1 MLNPSKLGAFM
12 MVAAGVLVSTTS
24 LANAQDVRDVA
35 ARGANVPRSI
45 VGVVYDSIAH
55 RPLSGAHVHLAD
67 LGRDAVADSLGAF
80 RFDSVGAGAH
90 SVWADHPTL
99 DVLGL
104 YAIGAGVDATP
115 QAVTHVTLA
124 VPSFATLWRRACGS
138 DPGPRNGEGMVFGQ
152 VRYGAVHIS
161 SSGTAIELAWH
172 AVGPDSAGGPA
183 GETRR
188 KTQADAA
195 GSYAICGIP
204 ARQTVTLSMNG
215 GGTTTIPV
223 SFRVGTARIARR
235 DLTLPS
241 SDAIE
246 QLGAD
251 ASLLAPVRDLDGS
264 TLAGVVRDSAR
275 LPVHDARV
283 TVSGVAG
290 EWRVNA
296 NGGFVVRGIPSGTRV
311 IAIRAL
317 GLAPERRLVDLA
329 ARDSAFLDLS
339 MTRLIT
345 TLSTVTI
352 REREHLNALRSD
364 LDQRRRAGFGYRA
377 DSLELARL
385 PGVMEAFNFPGVR
398 TAWKLGMWGISMT
411 GVYSIPS
418 KGSSGITLS
427 CNPTI
432 WIDGAISDIFM
443 LNELT
448 KDEIALI
455 EVYNSAARAPLQYA
469 SARSL
474 CGVVLVWRKRYID
487 P

>member
-67 LGRDAVADSLGAF
+67 LGRDAVADSLGVF

-90 SVWADHPTL
+90 SIWADHPAL

-104 YAIGAGVDATP
+104 YSIGAGVDATP
-115 QAVTHVTLA
+115 QVVTRVTLA
-124 VPSFATLWRRACGS
+124 IPSFATLWHRACNT
-138 DPGPRNGEGMVFGQ
+138 DPAPVSGEGFVFGR
-152 VRYGAVHIS
+152 VFSGASAIPT
-161 SSGTAIELAWH
+161 SGTSIEMAWH
-172 AVGPDSAGGPA
+172 AVAPDSARGRA
-183 GETRR
+183 AETRR
-188 KTQADAA
+188 MVQADAS

-215 GGTTTIPV
+215 GGITTIPV

-251 ASLLAPVRDLDGS
+251 ASSLAPVRDLDGS
-264 TLAGVVRDSAR
+264 TLAGVVRDSAGQ
-275 LPVHDARV
+275 PVHDARV

-290 EWRVNA
+290 EWRANA
-296 NGGFVVRGIPSGTRV
+296 NGGFIVRGIPSGTRV
-311 IAIRAL
+311 ISIRAL
-317 GLAPERRLVDLA
+317 RFAPERRLVDLA

-345 TLSTVTI
+345 TLNTVTI
-352 REREHLNALRSD
+352 REREHFNELKSE

-377 DSLELARL
+377 DSTEFAKYMSVGQAL
-385 PGVMEAFNFPGVR
+385 NFPGVHISVIG
-398 TAWKLGMWGISMT
+398 AEWGIYMT

-418 KGSSGITLS
+418 NGGSGITLT

-432 WIDGAISDIFM
+432 WLDGFISDMRMI
-443 LNELT
+443 NELR
-448 KDEIALI
+448 KEEIALVEI
-455 EVYNSAARAPLQYA
+455 YNSAARAPLQYA
-469 SARSL
+469 GTRSL